1 MTSSKN
7 TSLKMDFLKN
17 KNIKITSSQ
26 EALRDVI
33 PIEWDTPVLDGSTK
47 IKIADTKILWDERS

>member
-1 MTSSKN
+1 MGDNGGVIMTSSKN

-26 EALRDVI
+26 EALKDVK
-33 PIEWDTPVLDGSTK
+33 PIEWSPSVLNGSTK
-47 IKIADTKILWDERS
+47 VLVQCK